1 MTFYITKG
9 STLPTLQMEL
19 IDDGRNDFHKFN
31 ECIQA
36 ATITFTMV
44 DADTKVPKISNA
56 KARIRL
62 RESDSCEEQYLICY
76 EWKERDTR
84 APGTYLGHFTITF
97 DDSLKNDSYSYPIG
111 VLNMPI
117 RDDVY
122 IVVKD
127 E

>member
-19 IDDGRNDFHKFN
+19 IDEFN

-56 KARIRL
+56 KAKIRL
-62 RESDSCEEQYLICY
+62 RDDDSCEEQYLICY

-84 APGTYLGHFTITF
+84 APGVYLGHFTINF
-97 DDSLKNDSYSYPIG
+97 DESLRNDSYSYPIG
-111 VLNMPI
+111 ILNMPI
-117 RDDVY
+117 REDLY
-122 IVVKD
+122 IVIKD